1 MKKTRDNKNETIIMT
16 RITQQILLNKHSKHF
31 TLFYNNYE
39 CDTTNDETSLIS
51 VSELAEGDLD
61 KLLKSSEFF
70 NNVDDVDDVVDIL
83 YNILVQCI
91 VSLGTFHNFGYIHQD
106 SFLKNF
112 LYQTNKDYKKGYYKY
127 KYDNDTIFYIK
138 SCRYNIMLNDFGF
151 SKLPFNLGFSS
162 ITLLKSQLADDML
175 RILRNIRGDNNIFFS
190 EKKTH
195 EKLKQFIQKVDE
207 IYNYIKSDVT
217 TYNFINL
224 LNKLYELVPPEI
236 LSNDNVKTGSI
247 KILNDQIFDMTIKD
261 ITIKDTDIK

>member
-1 MKKTRDNKNETIIMT
+1 
-16 RITQQILLNKHSKHF
+16 
-31 TLFYNNYE
+31 
-39 CDTTNDETSLIS
+39 
-51 VSELAEGDLD
+51 
-61 KLLKSSEFF
+61 
-70 NNVDDVDDVVDIL
+70 
-83 YNILVQCI
+83 
-91 VSLGTFHNFGYIHQD
+91 
-106 SFLKNF
+106 
-112 LYQTNKDYKKGYYKY
+112 
-127 KYDNDTIFYIK
+127 
-138 SCRYNIMLNDFGF
+138 MLNDFGF